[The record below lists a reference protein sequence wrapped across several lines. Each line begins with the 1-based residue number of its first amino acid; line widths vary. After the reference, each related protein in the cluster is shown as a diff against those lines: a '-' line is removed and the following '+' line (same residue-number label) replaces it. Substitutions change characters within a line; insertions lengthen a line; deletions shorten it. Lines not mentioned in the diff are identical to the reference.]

1 MNSVSYNP
9 IKKLSGRDYF
19 QFVTSFLMTILG
31 AIILLRAFSSRV
43 FVLPILV
50 GAGFLFLGIYRL
62 NFVYR
67 YLKRRKKCHRFRF
80 HL

>member
-9 IKKLSGRDYF
+9 VKKLTGRDYY
-19 QFVTSFLMTILG
+19 QFAVSILMTILG
-31 AIILLRAFSSRV
+31 PIILVRTLFSGV
-43 FVLPILV
+43 FVLSILV

-67 YLKRRKKCHRFRF
+67 YLMRRKK
-80 HL
+80 

>member
-9 IKKLSGRDYF
+9 VKKLTGRDYF
-19 QFVTSFLMTILG
+19 QFVASFLMTILG
-31 AIILLRAFSSRV
+31 TIILFRSLFSNV

-67 YLKRRKKCHRFRF
+67 YLKRRKK
-80 HL
+80 

>member
-1 MNSVSYNP
+1 MNSISYNP
-9 IKKLSGRDYF
+9 AKNLTSRDYY
-19 QFVTSFLMTILG
+19 QLAVSILMTILG
-31 AIILLRAFSSRV
+31 PIILVRTLFSGV

-67 YLKRRKKCHRFRF
+67 YLKRRKK
-80 HL
+80 